1 MVSTL
6 RTSGGEHSSTTEMS
20 TDIFCVWQR
29 ATESSLFCWLN
40 ASPHKGGCRRTLS
53 SPWLGTKPKLCVL
66 CPLLQTLSAPLKQ
79 FHTQQTAIGVDS
91 AELVADQNTHLTL
104 WMNPAAAPVSSLLL
118 TVVGLAAGQAGASTC
133 PARI

>member
-6 RTSGGEHSSTTEMS
+6 RTSGGEHSSTTEIS

-29 ATESSLFCWLN
+29 AADSPLFCLVN
-40 ASPHKGGCRRTLS
+40 ASPHKGGRRRTLS
-53 SPWLGTKPKLCVL
+53 SPSLGMKPKLSVL

-79 FHTQQTAIGVDS
+79 FHTANGNRSRFCRTGGTS
-91 AELVADQNTHLTL
+91 EHTLTL
-104 WMNPAAAPVSSLLL
+104 WMNPAATPISSVLL